1 VCTPAALGYT
11 GAPEIRHRPDAG
23 GIVSI
28 ADKTMFE
35 IYREE
40 GYGRRWRVVYFT
52 ELTDHNR
59 ETEISRAMAGEHL
72 YDGFIKNYG
81 KDDAKR
87 IIARFVEGLNRGEK
101 PEIAQLVKDLEP
113 YAP

>member
-1 VCTPAALGYT
+1 M
-11 GAPEIRHRPDAG
+11 
-23 GIVSI
+23 SI
-28 ADKTMFE
+28 SDKTMFE

-52 ELTDHNR
+52 DLTDHNR

-72 YDGFIKNYG
+72 YDGFIKNYR
-81 KDDAKR
+81 KDEAKR
-87 IIARFVEGLNRGEK
+87 IIAGFVERLNRGEA
-101 PEIAQLVKDLEP
+101 PDLAQLLEDLKP

>member
-1 VCTPAALGYT
+1 M
-11 GAPEIRHRPDAG
+11 
-23 GIVSI
+23 I

-52 ELTDHNR
+52 ELNDHNR

-72 YDGFIKNYG
+72 YDGFIKNYH
-81 KDDAKR
+81 KEAAKEV
-87 IIARFVEGLNRGEK
+87 IAAFVEGLNRGEK
-101 PEIAQLVKDLEP
+101 PEIALLVKQLAP
-113 YAP
+113 YTP